1 MIDIHIPTSL
11 EYNTNN
17 ASLLTT
23 TIKNL
28 SRIEEITGWNKQ
40 ARAEIEEL
48 NSVLKTIE
56 AKQQNATQVISQ
68 EQHEYDAKNFITRF
82 FHGRKEKK
90 RWLTEQSRLEREKA
104 QIENVIIQFQS
115 ALDFMPLSQDKV
127 KELLE
132 DCKQQKQDLHTEMKV
147 VNDQKS
153 SIRTEAKQEKANTNY
168 GKYGKGDRHLIRLN
182 KKSALKSQN
191 DQKTAIKRQTAE
203 LEQIILWLEKF

>member
-1 MIDIHIPTSL
+1 MIEIHIPTSL

-17 ASLLTT
+17 ASLLTY

-28 SRIEEITGWNKQ
+28 SSIEEITGWNKQ

-48 NSVLKTIE
+48 NSVLKAIE
-56 AKQQNATQVISQ
+56 AKQQNATQVNSQ
-68 EQHEYDAKNFITRF
+68 KQLEYNAKNFITKF
-82 FHGRKEKK
+82 FQGRKEQK
-90 RWLTEQSRLEREKA
+90 RWSTEQSRLEREKA

-115 ALDFMPLSQDKV
+115 ALDFMPASQNKA
-127 KELLE
+127 KELLKNF
-132 DCKQQKQDLHTEMKV
+132 KQQKKELHTEMKT

-153 SIRTEAKQEKANTNY
+153 TIRTEAKLEKANTNY

-182 KKSALKSQN
+182 RKSALKSQN
-191 DQKTAIKRQTAE
+191 DQKTAIKREAAE